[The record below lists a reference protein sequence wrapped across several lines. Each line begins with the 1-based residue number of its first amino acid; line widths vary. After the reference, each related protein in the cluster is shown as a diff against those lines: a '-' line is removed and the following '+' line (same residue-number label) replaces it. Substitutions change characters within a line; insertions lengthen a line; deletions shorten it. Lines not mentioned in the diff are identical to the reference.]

1 MIFCFCFSTRR
12 SVTLWRTYL
21 EYTLSHSKNKQSA
34 KGIYFRAIRN
44 VPWSK
49 RMWLAAIELLQDH
62 FTLKELMEIIQL
74 MNEKEIRFHKPP
86 PLL

>member
-1 MIFCFCFSTRR
+1 
-12 SVTLWRTYL
+12 VVLWREYL
-21 EYTLSHSKNKQSA
+21 QYALKHSPSKQLA

-49 RMWLAAIELLQDH
+49 RMWLAAIELLKDQ
-62 FTLKELMEIIQL
+62 FTWKELIEIIQL
-74 MNEKEIRFHKPP
+74 MNEKEIRYHIPP

>member
-1 MIFCFCFSTRR
+1 
-12 SVTLWRTYL
+12 
-21 EYTLSHSKNKQSA
+21 
-34 KGIYFRAIRN
+34 
-44 VPWSK
+44 
-49 RMWLAAIELLQDH
+49 MWLAAIELLQDH